1 MEEFQLVVLNR
12 FGFASATA
20 NEGTVTYIT
29 LSSDYSLESER
40 TEEPSAQC
48 FPSNPRKLQI
58 YCPTVDTS
66 EHSGPPAFDHRL
78 HRFENGR
85 TCERSWPFAHR
96 GA

>member
-48 FPSNPRKLQI
+48 FPFQPSQI
-58 YCPTVDTS
+58 ANLLPDSRYFRTLGTS
-66 EHSGPPAFDHRL
+66 GF
-78 HRFENGR
+78 
-85 TCERSWPFAHR
+85 
-96 GA
+96 